1 MVLSIIVP
9 LLLLAILEA
18 STKTLAIIGVSIAV
32 FALIIML
39 FSSATLENLLAAILV
54 MFVGR

>member
-1 MVLSIIVP
+1 M
-9 LLLLAILEA
+9 AILEA
-18 STKTLAIIGVSIAV
+18 STKTLAIIGISIAV

-54 MFVGR
+54 VFVGR